1 MDNEFNIS
9 PSPENNPLALRS
21 KQMDLEAG
29 WLGKAFG
36 SGANAPMNI
45 AGVLVIVLLFSGIA
59 ALFIKTAITA
69 ADYWKIIAPL
79 LTLVMGYMVGKGS
92 NA

>member
-1 MDNEFNIS
+1 MADEFKIS
-9 PSPENNPLALRS
+9 PSSEDNPLALRS

-29 WLGKAFG
+29 WLGRAFG

-45 AGVLVIVLLFSGIA
+45 AGVLVVILMLSGIA
-59 ALFIKTAITA
+59 TLFFQTAIPA
-69 ADYWKIIAPL
+69 GEYWKIIVPL
-79 LTLVMGYMVGKGS
+79 LTLVMGYVFGKGA

>member
-1 MDNEFNIS
+1 MADEFKIS
-9 PSPENNPLALRS
+9 PSSEESPLALRS

-45 AGVLVIVLLFSGIA
+45 AGVLVVVLMSSGIA
-59 ALFIKTAITA
+59 TLFIESSIPASE
-69 ADYWKIIAPL
+69 YWKIIVPL
-79 LTLVMGYMVGKGS
+79 LTLVMGYVFGKGTS
-92 NA
+92 A